1 MFRKG
6 SKQGFTL
13 IELLVVIAIIGILAT
28 IVLASLNSARERARD
43 TKRVADLR
51 GLQTALELFFD
62 DNSRYPTDAEGFAQ
76 LVTAGLIPSVPVDP
90 LNTGGQ
96 VYTYSVNAAATP
108 VDYVMYVI
116 LENES
121 NTAYDNDLDGTVL
134 THDCADTAG
143 SADYCVGP

>member
-1 MFRKG
+1 MKSV
-6 SKQGFTL
+6 SKRGFTL

-62 DNSRYPTDAEGFAQ
+62 DNSAYPTDAQGLAI
-76 LVTAGLIPSVPVDP
+76 LVTNNLIPAVPVDP
-90 LNTGGQ
+90 LNTGSQ
-96 VYTYSVNAAATP
+96 VYVYSVNGATTP
-108 VDYVMYVI
+108 TDYVLHDV

-121 NTAYDNDLDGTVL
+121 NTAYDNDLDGTVVGY
-134 THDCADTAG
+134 DCNDTAG